1 MYRRYRLRI
10 LSSFFLRYVPI
21 FLGEEKKNK
30 KRADWKRKERKR
42 NYLPKFA
49 QLNLRDAIFRLLITN
64 KKTSDNDKE
73 KKNGTFVRDR
83 MFRVTP
89 S

>member
-1 MYRRYRLRI
+1 MYRRYRLGI

-49 QLNLRDAIFRLLITN
+49 QLNLRDAIFRLLIT
-64 KKTSDNDKE
+64 KMSDNDKE
-73 KKNGTFVRDR
+73 KKNGHSFAIEC
-83 MFRVTP
+83 FA
-89 S
+89 